1 VTEST
6 SAEAKLLIQLTGAAI
21 KSKPNV
27 SDHLSG
33 HHAGDNDVAIQQSG
47 NYAGY
52 DDIAIQQSDHHSGD
66 DGIAVPSDTNW
77 KEFIALANHHAIL
90 PLLYDVLKDRPE
102 VPEDIWQQI
111 DQKSCQV
118 VLQFYHLLMLT
129 SYLVKLLEKE
139 GILVAVLK
147 GAAIS
152 AAYPIP
158 ELRKSGDIDLLFPLE
173 EDFQKA
179 CEVLSQD
186 GFRSESNMRSVYH
199 RSFFSKEGIEIELH
213 YHMSKPF
220 DNAKVNQ
227 TLDQILRE
235 CKDHV
240 MRLEVIGVS
249 LPVLSPPYQA
259 FYLLIHMLHHFLE
272 RGFGLKLLCDWVV
285 FWNHPLSKDCKEKFL
300 NTTFSAGLLG
310 FARMVSRVC
319 CLYLGLDQE
328 EVAFLNPEVIT
339 MEGARQFME
348 EVMEAE
354 EFGKARTERM
364 VVLRGNGVKAYFR
377 EFHHQMLLNHKYT
390 GKYPILWPLLWP
402 ITLVMFIYR
411 NRKLRKVSTRAI
423 LQSAR
428 KRSSLLQEM
437 ELF

>member
-6 SAEAKLLIQLTGAAI
+6 SAEAKLLVQMTEAAI
-21 KSKPNV
+21 RQKHNRNH
-27 SDHLSG
+27 DTSG
-33 HHAGDNDVAIQQSG
+33 KRPGF
-47 NYAGY
+47 
-52 DDIAIQQSDHHSGD
+52 
-66 DGIAVPSDTNW
+66 DGITIPDHTNW
-77 KEFIALANHHAIL
+77 KELIDLANRHTIL
-90 PLLYDVLKDRPE
+90 PLLYDILKDIPNI
-102 VPEDIWQQI
+102 PKDLWKQA

-118 VLQFYHLLMLT
+118 VQQFYHLLILT

-139 GILVAVLK
+139 GILVVVLK

-152 AAYPIP
+152 AAYPVP

-173 EDFQKA
+173 EDYRKA
-179 CEVLSQD
+179 CEILSGD
-186 GFRSESNMRSVYH
+186 DFRPESAERSVYH
-199 RSFFSKEGIEIELH
+199 RSFFSKEGIDIELH

-240 MRLEVIGVS
+240 VRMEVVGVW

-272 RGFGLKLLCDWVV
+272 KGFGLKLLCDWVV
-285 FWNHPLSKDCKEKFL
+285 FWSHPLSKADKEKFL
-300 NTTFSAGLLG
+300 NTAFSAGLLG
-310 FARMVSRVC
+310 FARMVTRVC
-319 CLYLGLDQE
+319 CLYLGLDQR
-328 EVAFLNPEVIT
+328 EVAFLKPEVIT
-339 MEGARQFME
+339 IEGAGQFMK

-354 EFGKARTERM
+354 EFGKTKTERM

-377 EFHHQMLLNHKYT
+377 EFHHQMLLNHKFA

-402 ITLVMFIYR
+402 ITLVMFVYR
-411 NRKLRKVSTRAI
+411 NRKLRKVSTKAI
-423 LQSAR
+423 LQSAK
-428 KRSSLLQEM
+428 KRSRLLQEM